1 MNSSLDYSKQ
11 EKPIEAWCDL
21 HHVHVLLADGRQ
33 VSTPLWW
40 YPRLL
45 AATPANRNTVELMI
59 DGVHW
64 PKVDEDLSIDGM
76 LKGRKAPGALHSKIE
91 AAE

>member
-1 MNSSLDYSKQ
+1 MNSSLEYSKQ

-21 HHVHVLLADGRQ
+21 HHVHVLLLDGRQ

-45 AATPANRNTVELMI
+45 TASPADRNTIELMI

-64 PKVDEDLSIDGM
+64 PIVDEDLSIDGM
-76 LKGRKAPGALHSKIE
+76 LKGRKAPGAKAPSV
-91 AAE
+91 AA

>member
-1 MNSSLDYSKQ
+1 MVSSSEYSKQ
-11 EKPIEAWCDL
+11 DQPKEAWCDL
-21 HHVHVLLADGRQ
+21 HDVHVVLTDGRK

-45 AATPANRNTVELMI
+45 AATPAERNTVELML

-64 PKVDEDLSIDGM
+64 PAVDEDLSVDSM
-76 LKGRKAPGALHSKIE
+76 LKGRKAPGAKRPSV
-91 AAE
+91 AA